1 MDYRRPQNNRIEH
14 KTINRKSILL
24 ILSPFKRVTEL
35 DVAKGSSIFLFTI
48 SFRVTLLYAW
58 CKLFASQQT
67 AVKFEENL
75 SGSELTNRNV
85 LSALKCFA

>member
-48 SFRVTLLYAW
+48 SFRVTLLYV
-58 CKLFASQQT
+58 T
-67 AVKFEENL
+67 
-75 SGSELTNRNV
+75 TNCCYSKGIFPV
-85 LSALKCFA
+85 ES